1 MNDVVCTFK
10 KLCYYLLN
18 LFWISITGIESIL
31 YGKDVLYTQTTRH
44 RQDLQ
49 RKEEVLSHEKLLS
62 RDSWVLDG
70 AARISRFALADS

>member
-18 LFWISITGIESIL
+18 LFYISITGIESIL
-31 YGKDVLYTQTTRH
+31 HGKDFLFTQTTRQ

-49 RKEEVLSHEKLLS
+49 
-62 RDSWVLDG
+62 
-70 AARISRFALADS
+70 